1 MMRLLTDVLEH
12 LDQETVLRYLGC
24 AFAFKISYSVAV
36 ECKNGLY
43 GYLLPRLWSLCSG
56 KEDFVS
62 KYGEWG
68 LVTGCTQGIGRE
80 YAMELAARGMNV
92 VLVSRNKETLGLL
105 AREIE
110 EKFRVKTEVV
120 VVDFTEP
127 RAVETVVKEVTNLKI
142 DIGVLVNNVG
152 MLGPHFSPFLELE
165 EKTARDMITVNCGS
179 VTMMSHAFLPHML
192 KVNKGAVI
200 NISSSASFSVIPYL
214 SEYTATKH
222 FMSAFTEGLRQ
233 EISASNV
240 VIQLVDPGQTN
251 TAMTRDFVQI
261 SKVEAPLPDQYV
273 RSSILSLGW
282 TDRTCGWWF
291 HGLQVTFLSALMPLW
306 LKSRFFALI
315 GYYQYKHAASK
326 NKNN

>member
-1 MMRLLTDVLEH
+1 MMRLLTDVMEH

-24 AFAFKISYSVAV
+24 AFAFKLSYSVAV

-105 AREIE
+105 SKEIE

-127 RAVETVVKEVTNLKI
+127 RAVETVVKEVTKLKI

-152 MLGPHFSPFLELE
+152 MLGPHFIPFLELE
-165 EKTARDMITVNCGS
+165 EKTARDMITVNCGA
-179 VTMMSHAFLPHML
+179 VTMMCHAFLPHMV

-200 NISSSASFSVIPYL
+200 NICSATSFYVMPYF
-214 SEYTATKH
+214 SEYSATKH
-222 FMSAFTEGLRQ
+222 FIAAFTQGIRSEL
-233 EISASNV
+233 SHSKV
-240 VIQLVDPGQTN
+240 VIQQVDPGQMN
-251 TAMTRDFVQI
+251 TAMARDLI
-261 SKVEAPLPDQYV
+261 PLSKLEAPPPSHLV
-273 RSSILSLGW
+273 TSSILSLGW
-282 TDRTCGWWF
+282 SHRTAGWWF
-291 HGLQVTFLSALMPLW
+291 HSLHRLISSCLPHWFLS
-306 LKSRFFALI
+306 RFLRLF
-315 GYYQYKHAASK
+315 GCYQYRYSA
-326 NKNN
+326 NKMKDN